1 MKITVD
7 HDACS
12 GHARCH
18 AIAPGL
24 YDIDDEGYSTLGELE
39 VPAGGEQAA
48 RDGAAGCPERAITIT
63 D

>member
-18 AIAPGL
+18 AIAPSL
-24 YDIDDEGYSTLGELE
+24 YDIDDAGY
-39 VPAGGEQAA
+39 
-48 RDGAAGCPERAITIT
+48 RAITIT
-63 D
+63 G